1 MRLSLQRCL
10 DARTRCFAPQD
21 GLITWHVYNN
31 QQKPWVAHLVLPYLL
46 IFGVAAVVSA
56 GTIILKGKL
65 LVEKF
70 RGRHLSVQSNAPALA
85 QDATWREQWIAKM
98 ASQEQVYTD
107 TEKVAIARALEQ
119 LDAFAVGIGQ
129 SRTRYDEQS
138 MRMVGSTTLSVQ
150 GATPAQ
156 VAAYLMHVDSRES
169 QDRLAMNVWMRVRL
183 CLYVCGVCMHVGI
196 SV

>member
-1 MRLSLQRCL
+1 
-10 DARTRCFAPQD
+10 
-21 GLITWHVYNN
+21 LITWHVYNN